1 MQTSTSAASSGLRE
15 RKKQRT
21 RQSII
26 EAALALYQERGY
38 EGVTVAEIARRADIA
53 PRTFFGYFE
62 SKEDV
67 LLGPGDDRM
76 ERVIHAIRERRRG
89 EPILT
94 AVQRELQRQD
104 QARHE
109 PRGAARRR
117 LGELLRQP
125 AVQSRLRKRWNRWED
140 DLAAAIAAEVGTAA
154 DDPEPRVVAAVV
166 TAAIRIAA
174 ESAGARSARR
184 EEVASRVFEL
194 IASGLADYGADR

>member
-76 ERVIHAIRERRRG
+76 ERVIRAIRERRRG

-94 AVQRELQRQD
+94 AVQRELQRRD